1 MPASRMPS
9 EERTILVTGGGR
21 GIGAAVCS
29 ALARDG
35 WNVVVNYRAN
45 RSAAEHVAGAV
56 QRLGRRSLAV
66 EADVSVPDDV
76 ARMMTRV
83 DEQLGPVLGLVNNA
97 GISLRATTATQT
109 PDEWHRTLAVDLS
122 APFLCVK
129 AVLPGMLSRKQGCIV
144 NIASIAGLTGGNIGP
159 AYAAAKGGLIAA
171 TRYMARDLLP
181 YGIRVNCVAP
191 TLTETDMVVRM
202 DPALKEKIL
211 SGSPLGRLIQ
221 VEEVAEV
228 VRFLASDAASAVS
241 GECIRLGGG

>member
-1 MPASRMPS
+1 MPS
-9 EERTILVTGGGR
+9 DERTILVTGGGR

-35 WNVVVNYRAN
+35 WNVAVNYQAN
-45 RSAAEHVAGAV
+45 RSAAEHVAGMV

-66 EADVSVPDDV
+66 EADVSASEDV
-76 ARMMTRV
+76 ARMMARI

-109 PDEWHRTLAVDLS
+109 PDEWYRTLAVDLS

-129 AVLPGMLSRKQGCIV
+129 AVLPGMLSRKRGCIV
-144 NIASIAGLTGGNIGP
+144 NIASVAGLTGGTIGP

-191 TLTETDMVVRM
+191 TLTETDMVARM

-211 SGSPLGRLIQ
+211 SASPLGRLIQ

>member
-1 MPASRMPS
+1 VSS
-9 EERTILVTGGGR
+9 ERRTVLVTGGGR
-21 GIGAAVCS
+21 GIGAAVCL

-35 WNVVVNYRAN
+35 WDVAVNYRAS
-45 RSAAEHVAGAV
+45 RPAAENVAQAV
-56 QRLGRRSLAV
+56 RRLGRRSTAV
-66 EADVSVPDDV
+66 EADVGESDDV
-76 ARMMTRV
+76 ARMMARI
-83 DEQLGPVLGLVNNA
+83 DEDLGPVLGLVNNA

-109 PDEWHRTLAVDLS
+109 LDDWHRTLAVDLT

-129 AVLPGMLSRKQGCIV
+129 AVLPGMLSRKQGCII
-144 NIASIAGLTGGNIGP
+144 NIASIAGMTGGTIGP

-191 TLTETDMVVRM
+191 TLTETDMVARM
-202 DPALKEKIL
+202 DPALKERIL

>member
-1 MPASRMPS
+1 MSS
-9 EERTILVTGGGR
+9 ERRTVLVTGGGR
-21 GIGAAVCS
+21 GIGAAVCL

-35 WNVVVNYRAN
+35 WDVAVNYRAS
-45 RSAAEHVAGAV
+45 RPAAENVAQAV
-56 QRLGRRSLAV
+56 RRLGRRSTAV
-66 EADVSVPDDV
+66 EADVGESDDV
-76 ARMMTRV
+76 ARMMARI
-83 DEQLGPVLGLVNNA
+83 DEDLGPVLGLVNNA

-109 PDEWHRTLAVDLS
+109 LDDWHRTLAVDLT

-129 AVLPGMLSRKQGCIV
+129 AVLPGMLSRKQGCII
-144 NIASIAGLTGGNIGP
+144 NIASIAGMTGGTIGP

-191 TLTETDMVVRM
+191 TLTETDMVARM
-202 DPALKEKIL
+202 DPALKERIL

>member
-109 PDEWHRTLAVDLS
+109 LDEWRRTLAVDLS

-144 NIASIAGLTGGNIGP
+144 NIASIAGMTGGTVGP

-191 TLTETDMVVRM
+191 TLTETDMVARM
-202 DPALKEKIL
+202 DPALKERIL
-211 SGSPLGRLIQ
+211 AGSPLGRLIQ

>member
-1 MPASRMPS
+1 MSS

-21 GIGAAVCS
+21 GIGAAVCL

-35 WNVVVNYRAN
+35 WNVVVNYRAS
-45 RSAAEHVAGAV
+45 RSAAENVADAV
-56 QRLGRRSLAV
+56 RRLGRCSTAV
-66 EADVSVPDDV
+66 GADVSVPDDV
-76 ARMMTRV
+76 ARMMACI
-83 DEQLGPVLGLVNNA
+83 DDKLGPVLGLVNNA

-109 PDEWHRTLAVDLS
+109 LDEWRRTLAVDLS

-144 NIASIAGLTGGNIGP
+144 NIASIAGMTGGTVGP

-191 TLTETDMVVRM
+191 TLTETDMVAHM

-211 SGSPLGRLIQ
+211 AGSPLGRLIQ

>member
-1 MPASRMPS
+1 MRP
-9 EERTILVTGGGR
+9 EDRTILVTGGGR
-21 GIGAAVCS
+21 GIGAAICS

-35 WNVVVNYRAN
+35 WNVVVNYRAD
-45 RSAAEHVAGAV
+45 RSAAEHVAEAV

-66 EADVSVPDDV
+66 EADVSVSDDI
-76 ARMMTRV
+76 ARMMARI

-97 GISLRATTATQT
+97 GISLRATTVAQT

-129 AVLPGMLSRKQGCIV
+129 AVLPGMVSRKEGRIV
-144 NIASIAGLTGGNIGP
+144 NIASVAGLTGGTIGP

-191 TLTETDMVVRM
+191 TLTETDMVARM

-211 SGSPLGRLIQ
+211 SASPLGRLIQ

-228 VRFLASDAASAVS
+228 VRFLVSDAASAVS
-241 GECIRLGGG
+241 GECIRLGG